1 MLTPPLLLR
10 PWSPDDAPALRAAID
25 ESLDALRPFITWAAN
40 EPATLEQTRAR
51 LAQYAADFAG
61 ASRWRYA
68 VVHRGTGELL
78 GGASLHPY
86 PGPGAL
92 EVGYWVRTS
101 WTRRG
106 IAGAA
111 AAALTRHAFRAHAA
125 ERVEIWCDP
134 ENAASRQ
141 VAQSLGFPHAGQH
154 VTHRADGSPRV
165 VEVFRITSRDELRVP
180 AGDVVIEPAIPPS
193 QPSADATDQSREAAA
208 SSGVAATGV

>member
-1 MLTPPLLLR
+1 METPPLLLR
-10 PWSPDDAPALRAAID
+10 PWTPDDAPALRAAID

-40 EPATLEQTRAR
+40 EPATLELTRAR
-51 LAQYAADFAG
+51 LAQYAAEFAE

-101 WTRRG
+101 QTRRG
-106 IAGAA
+106 VAGAA
-111 AAALTRHAFRAHAA
+111 AAALARRAFDTHRV

-134 ENAASRQ
+134 ENAASQ
-141 VAQSLGFPHAGQH
+141 HVARSLGFPHAGRH
-154 VTHRADGSPRV
+154 VTRHADGSARV
-165 VEVFRITSRDELRVP
+165 VEVFRINSPGQLRVP
-180 AGDVVIEPAIPPS
+180 AGDVVIEPTPS
-193 QPSADATDQSREAAA
+193 HR
-208 SSGVAATGV
+208 

>member
-1 MLTPPLLLR
+1 METPPLLLR
-10 PWSPDDAPALRAAID
+10 PWTPDDAPALRAAID

-40 EPATLEQTRAR
+40 EPATLEETRTR
-51 LAQYAADFAG
+51 LAQYAAEFAE

-92 EVGYWVRTS
+92 EVGYWVRS
-101 WTRRG
+101 SQTRRG

-111 AAALTRHAFRAHAA
+111 AAALARHAFAAHAI

-134 ENAASRQ
+134 ENAASQ
-141 VAQSLGFPHAGQH
+141 HVARSLGLPHAGRH
-154 VTHRADGSPRV
+154 VTRHADGSPRV
-165 VEVFRITSRDELRVP
+165 VEVFRVTSPGALRVP
-180 AGDVVIEPAIPPS
+180 RGDVVIEPALPSPDAPHQSPPT
-193 QPSADATDQSREAAA
+193 AAGSRDEP
-208 SSGVAATGV
+208 